1 MLIFLNRKNKNMEI
15 GPIYFDISGVEAFFS
30 NNSTGTIV
38 SLAMATFGWVI
49 LAYVLLYL
57 GIFFLKFYKEEKL
70 KKTWSWVL
78 LAIDVPQL
86 NTQTPK
92 AVEQMFSHLAGAYTS
107 SNLAYKFRH
116 GFKQKWFSL
125 EIVSIEGYIQ
135 FLIRT
140 EVAFR
145 DLVEAAVYAQYPQ
158 AEIIEVEDYTKDLP
172 DRFPNETYDM
182 WGCDFGLAESFAYPI
197 RTYME
202 FEHSSAEENI
212 LKDPMGT
219 FLESFSRI
227 EHGEQMWFQIL
238 IEPTDNSW
246 KEKVIG
252 KIKDLVGEVV
262 SLSGSKKSSGMSG
275 FTEGPKKFLSEVS
288 TQVFGG
294 SAAGAD
300 VKVVKKETGGSR
312 LNQLT
317 PGQRKLLEAM
327 ENKITKI
334 GFKTKLRAV
343 YIARK
348 EVFKPGR
355 SINAL
360 FGAINQFNIPS
371 ANSIV
376 PKSTVS
382 TNYFWKG
389 SRGEKRQTLMMS
401 AYKKRKM
408 KSGGTP
414 FIFNIEE
421 LATIWHFPM
430 SSVKTPLLQKT
441 EFKKAEPPSGLP
453 TESLF
458 KPLKQAPKTSGGER
472 KGRDSRKM
480 VTDAGDVG
488 YSDSSE
494 KYG

>member
-1 MLIFLNRKNKNMEI
+1 MEI
-15 GPIYFDISGVEAFFS
+15 GPIYLDISLAENFL
-30 NNSTGTIV
+30 NTNSTGTVI
-38 SLAMATFGWVI
+38 SLVIASFGWVI
-49 LAYVLLYL
+49 LAYFLFYL
-57 GIFFLKFYKEEKL
+57 GIFLLKFYKGEKV
-70 KKTWSWVL
+70 KKTWNWVL
-78 LAIDVPQL
+78 LAIDMPQL
-86 NTQTPK
+86 NIQTPK
-92 AVEQMFSHLAGAYTS
+92 AVEQLFSHLAGALALP
-107 SNLAYKFRH
+107 NLANTFRQ

-140 EVAFR
+140 EVSFR
-145 DLVEAAVYAQYPQ
+145 DLVEAAVFAQYPQ
-158 AEIIEVEDYTKDLP
+158 AEITEVEDYTKE
-172 DRFPNETYDM
+172 FPNKFPDTTYDM
-182 WGCDFGLAESFAYPI
+182 WGSDFGLAESFAYPI

-219 FLESFSRI
+219 FLESFTRI
-227 EHGEQMWFQIL
+227 DHGEQVWFQIL
-238 IEPTDNSW
+238 LEPTDNSW
-246 KEKVIG
+246 KEKVIK
-252 KIKDLVGEVV
+252 KIKDMVGEMV
-262 SLSGSKKSSGMSG
+262 SLSG
-275 FTEGPKKFLSEVS
+275 
-288 TQVFGG
+288 
-294 SAAGAD
+294 
-300 VKVVKKETGGSR
+300 VKKTSGWVDLFTGVPSKALTEIVNQLAGNTAASADSVIKKKEAGSK
-312 LNQLT
+312 LSQLT
-317 PGQRKLLEAM
+317 PGQKKLLEAM

-348 EVFKPGR
+348 EVFKPER
-355 SINAL
+355 SVNAL

-376 PKSTVS
+376 PKSTIS

-389 SRGEKRQTLMMS
+389 SRGERRQTLMMS

-408 KSGGTP
+408 KSGGNP

-453 TESLF
+453 MESSY
-458 KPLKQAPKTSGGER
+458 KPLRQPPKTGGSGH
-472 KGRDSRKM
+472 KGREHRKM